1 MLDIDPRPA
10 NAAALR
16 ERFARRLFE
25 RSPWDVLDVGCG
37 GGELLELCRRADVT
51 AQGVEPSK
59 ERVEALAELG
69 LRALAAEA
77 HQLPFGDGAFDWV
90 TIRHVLHHLPDP
102 GAAVREACRV
112 ARRGLVLA
120 EPWHDRSEPSQ
131 ELAMRIDR
139 WRKRQDRR
147 RGAIHGPDLAPG
159 EILALLPQ
167 GEFEAELE
175 IVQRY
180 VPWPADL
187 VDAAL
192 REGARDLAL
201 DHADRGEARALLEE
215 ATRRAP
221 TLNGSAILVVQRS
234 RDR

>member
-1 MLDIDPRPA
+1 MLDLDPRPA

-37 GGELLELCRRADVT
+37 QGDLLELCRRADVT

-59 ERVEALAELG
+59 ERVEALGERG

-77 HQLPFGDGAFDWV
+77 NQLPFGDSSFDWV

-102 GAAVREACRV
+102 GAAVREASRV
-112 ARRGLVLA
+112 ARRGMILA

-131 ELAMRIDR
+131 ELALRIDR

-159 EILALLPQ
+159 EILALLPP

-180 VPWPADL
+180 VPWPLEL
-187 VDAAL
+187 VDDAL
-192 REGARDLAL
+192 RDGARDLAP
-201 DHADRGEARALLEE
+201 DHADQGEARALLEE
-215 ATRRAP
+215 ATRRLP
-221 TLNGSAILVVQRS
+221 TLNGSAILVLTRVREG
-234 RDR
+234 